1 MTNSVL
7 PVAGAQ
13 SRLVH
18 DPALPGR
25 DRLLDPAEVGAWFGT
40 TAELERV
47 KYRWGESLRVLYRL
61 GSREDPDQS
70 QHLVGGRTFHPHEV
84 AGVAARA
91 AAHTPPGTPPPRADH
106 ERHVVWWTFPDDR
119 RLRHVAP
126 RLVGPDAAAVVQ
138 YAPERSVTLRL
149 GPTSAPQGFAK
160 VYAAGTVDTT
170 RLASR
175 YNVVSDW
182 LARSGLSSPRA
193 LVDGPESLVLQAMP
207 GTSWL
212 VTQQSRLVPAMRE
225 LGQAIGQLHLARVED
240 PDAIGLTWFG
250 RLEPARLARSGELVA
265 RAVPAVSDLATR
277 LAGRLVATHRSD
289 RVPVML
295 HGDCHPGNVLVSE
308 DAVSLVDLDQSGLG
322 APAADLGS
330 LLARLRYGA
339 LVGEPHADLAGTLAA
354 GFLDGYA
361 AVRFLPDDADLRWHT
376 AAALL
381 AERALRAVNRVR
393 PSGLN
398 ALDDVLRA
406 GHSLLDGGSLT

>member
-1 MTNSVL
+1 
-7 PVAGAQ
+7 
-13 SRLVH
+13 
-18 DPALPGR
+18 
-25 DRLLDPAEVGAWFGT
+25 
-40 TAELERV
+40 
-47 KYRWGESLRVLYRL
+47 RL
-61 GSREDPDQS
+61 G
-70 QHLVGGRTFHPHEV
+70 
-84 AGVAARA
+84 
-91 AAHTPPGTPPPRADH
+91 
-106 ERHVVWWTFPDDR
+106 
-119 RLRHVAP
+119 
-126 RLVGPDAAAVVQ
+126 
-138 YAPERSVTLRL
+138 
-149 GPTSAPQGFAK
+149 
-160 VYAAGTVDTT
+160 
-170 RLASR
+170 
-175 YNVVSDW
+175 
-182 LARSGLSSPRA
+182 
-193 LVDGPESLVLQAMP
+193 
-207 GTSWL
+207 
-212 VTQQSRLVPAMRE
+212 PAMRE

-295 HGDCHPGNVLVSE
+295 HGDCHPGNVLVRE
-308 DAVSLVDLDQSGLG
+308 DAVSLLDLDQSGLG
-322 APAADLGS
+322 TPAADLGS

-339 LVGEPHADLAGTLAA
+339 LVGEPHADLAETLAA